1 MGVRPVA
8 MAMSA
13 SRTVLYFLGIALTVV
28 AVALFFYAADLDRW
42 IPVSMLAAGIL
53 LIIGLSVM
61 GFAEDA
67 PERRHGHHDDHDS
80 GGDVTVVNKD

>member
-1 MGVRPVA
+1 MG
-8 MAMSA
+8 MSA
-13 SRTVLYFLGIALTVV
+13 SRTLLYFLGIVLVVIAV
-28 AVALFFYAADLDRW
+28 AVFFFQAGLNRW

-67 PERRHGHHDDHDS
+67 PERRHGHHDEHSD
-80 GGDVTVVNKD
+80 GGDVTVVNKGP

>member
-1 MGVRPVA
+1 
-8 MAMSA
+8 MSA
-13 SRTVLYFLGIALTVV
+13 SRTMLYFLGIVLVIV
-28 AVALFFYAADLDRW
+28 AISVFFFTAGLNRW

-67 PERRHGHHDDHDS
+67 PERSHGHVDEHGTHSD
-80 GGDVTVVNKD
+80 GGDVTIVKK

>member
-1 MGVRPVA
+1 
-8 MAMSA
+8 MSA
-13 SRTVLYFLGIALTVV
+13 SRTLLYFLGIVLVVV
-28 AVALFFYAADLDRW
+28 AVAVFFFAAGLNRW

-67 PERRHGHHDDHDS
+67 PERRTTHHHDSDAHTD
-80 GGDVTVVNKD
+80 GGDVTVVKK

>member
-1 MGVRPVA
+1 
-8 MAMSA
+8 MSA
-13 SRTVLYFLGIALTVV
+13 SRTMLYFLGIVLVVV
-28 AVALFFYAADLDRW
+28 AIAVFFFTAGLNRW

-67 PERRHGHHDDHDS
+67 PNERRHTHHDDASSD
-80 GGDVTVVNKD
+80 GDVTIVKK

>member
-1 MGVRPVA
+1 

-13 SRTVLYFLGIALTVV
+13 SRTMLYFLGIILVVIAV
-28 AVALFFYAADLDRW
+28 AVFFFAADLTRW
-42 IPVSMLAAGIL
+42 VPVSMLAAGIL

-67 PERRHGHHDDHDS
+67 PERSHGHVDEHHSD
-80 GGDVTVVNKD
+80 GGDMTVVKK

>member
-1 MGVRPVA
+1 

-13 SRTVLYFLGIALTVV
+13 SRTLLYFLGIVLVVV
-28 AVALFFYAADLDRW
+28 AVAVFFFAAGLNRW

-67 PERRHGHHDDHDS
+67 PEHRHGHVDEHAHGD
-80 GGDVTVVNKD
+80 GDVTVVKKD

>member
-1 MGVRPVA
+1 
-8 MAMSA
+8 MSA
-13 SRTVLYFLGIALTVV
+13 SRTLLYFLGIVLVVV
-28 AVALFFYAADLDRW
+28 ALVVFFQAADLSRW

-67 PERRHGHHDDHDS
+67 PEKRHHAHHDDTHTD
-80 GGDVTVVNKD
+80 GGDVTVVKK